1 MIHIVLGTKAQLIK
15 MAPIMVRLSEQ
26 DVPYN
31 LISTGQHRAT
41 MKEMLEEFGLKQPDV
56 VLYDGPDIVSL
67 PKMLLWMLR
76 ILWRCIF
83 SRRRIFGERPTGM
96 VLVHGDT
103 FSTLLG
109 ALMGRLAGLRVGH
122 VESGLRSFNLL
133 HPFPE
138 ELTRVLTF
146 RLSHTLYCPGQWA
159 MDNVAKLRKEKI
171 DTGTNT
177 MADAVALALKMDRR
191 RDHVPAEPF
200 GLVSLHRYENI
211 FRKDVFER
219 IINLLESVARE
230 RRLLFIL
237 HPPTAKQLDRTGF
250 RERLESNPQ
259 IELRPRYTYFDF
271 VSLIEAA
278 DFIITDGGSIQEE
291 SSYLGVP
298 CLLMRKATERQEGLG
313 ENVVLSNYDPDV
325 IETFVRNSERYRRPP
340 AFQSACPTQIIVNH
354 AISHTHS
361 ATAATTDN
369 AGNDRD
375 TSTNEPANIVSMGR

>member
-15 MAPIMVRLSEQ
+15 MAPIMVRLTEQ
-26 DVPYN
+26 RVPYN
-31 LISTGQHRAT
+31 FISTGQHRAT
-41 MKEMLEEFGLKQPDV
+41 MKEMLEQFGLKQPDV

-67 PKMLLWMLR
+67 PKMLLWMMR
-76 ILWRCIF
+76 ILWRCVF
-83 SRRRIFGERPTGM
+83 GRRRIFGEQPSGM

-159 MDNVAKLRKEKI
+159 MNNVAKLRKEKI
-171 DTGTNT
+171 DTGANT
-177 MADAVALALKMDRR
+177 MADTVALALKMERR

-211 FRKDVFER
+211 FRKEVFER

-230 RRLLFIL
+230 QRVLFIL
-237 HPPTAKQLDRTGF
+237 HPPTAKQLDRMGF

-271 VSLIEAA
+271 LSLIETAE
-278 DFIITDGGSIQEE
+278 FVITDGGSIQEE

-325 IETFVRNSERYRRPP
+325 IEEFVRDTARYRRPISDE
-340 AFQSACPTQIIVNH
+340 QRRPTQVIVDH
-354 AISHTHS
+354 LISQGQCRP
-361 ATAATTDN
+361 ATEV
-369 AGNDRD
+369 AGV
-375 TSTNEPANIVSMGR
+375 VSLGR

>member
-15 MAPIMVRLSEQ
+15 MAPIMVRLTEQ
-26 DVPYN
+26 AVPYN
-31 LISTGQHRAT
+31 FISTGQHRAT
-41 MKEMLEEFGLKQPDV
+41 MKEMLREFGLKQPDV

-76 ILWRCIF
+76 ILWRCVF
-83 SRRRIFGERPTGM
+83 SRRRIFGEQPTGM

-122 VESGLRSFNLL
+122 VESGPRSFNLL

-138 ELTRVLTF
+138 ELTRVLTL

-159 MDNVAKLRKEKI
+159 MHNVTKLRKEKI
-171 DTGTNT
+171 DTGSNT
-177 MADAVALALKMDRR
+177 MADTMALALKMERR

-211 FRKDVFER
+211 FRKNVFKR
-219 IINLLESVARE
+219 IIHLLESVARE
-230 RRLLFIL
+230 RHLLFIL
-237 HPPTAKQLDRTGF
+237 HPPTAKQLDRMGF
-250 RERLESNPQ
+250 RERLQSNPQ
-259 IELRPRYTYFDF
+259 IEMRQRYTYFDF

-278 DFIITDGGSIQEE
+278 DFVITDGGSIQEE
-291 SSYLGVP
+291 SSYHGVP

-325 IETFVRNSERYRRPP
+325 IEQFVRNAAHYRRPISDQQHRPTRVIVDHLISQGQCPP
-340 AFQSACPTQIIVNH
+340 ATEV
-354 AISHTHS
+354 
-361 ATAATTDN
+361 
-369 AGNDRD
+369 AGVM
-375 TSTNEPANIVSMGR
+375 SLGR

>member
-15 MAPIMVRLSEQ
+15 MAPIMVRLTEQ

-31 LISTGQHRAT
+31 FISTGQHRAT
-41 MKEMLEEFGLKQPDV
+41 MKEMLGEFGLKQPDV

-76 ILWRCIF
+76 ILWRCVF
-83 SRRRIFGERPTGM
+83 SRRRIFGEQPTGM

-146 RLSHTLYCPGQWA
+146 RLSHTLYCPGRWA
-159 MDNVAKLRKEKI
+159 MDNVANLRKEKI
-171 DTGTNT
+171 DTISNT
-177 MADAVALALKMDRR
+177 MADAVALALKMERR
-191 RDHVPAEPF
+191 RDHVPVEPF

-211 FRKDVFER
+211 FRKQVFER
-219 IINLLESVARE
+219 IIHLLESVARE
-230 RRLLFIL
+230 QRLLFIL
-237 HPPTAKQLDRTGF
+237 HPPTAKQLDRLGF
-250 RERLESNPQ
+250 RARLEANPQ

-278 DFIITDGGSIQEE
+278 EFVITDGGSIQEE
-291 SSYLGVP
+291 SCYLGVP

-325 IETFVRNSERYRRPP
+325 IEQFVRSAATYRREPVLTGARASDIIIAHAHGTAHLSDENTRGRGP
-340 AFQSACPTQIIVNH
+340 NKEPQVLAC
-354 AISHTHS
+354 SHS
-361 ATAATTDN
+361 
-369 AGNDRD
+369 
-375 TSTNEPANIVSMGR
+375 